1 MTQLPSQQG
10 PIVELRPQPNVYTVL
25 LLIAVIALAI
35 AVGVVFWKLTSP
47 LPVGYGL
54 EVKELLDPIR

>member
-1 MTQLPSQQG
+1 MTQLPQQG
-10 PIVELRPQPNVYTVL
+10 PVVELRPQPNIYTVL
-25 LLIAVIALAI
+25 LLVAVIALAI

-54 EVKELLDPIR
+54 EVKEFLDPIR